1 MTATASAEV
10 EERGRYGQ
18 GRRPR
23 RSDWRLVPVLLDLL
37 LAVVICAVG
46 FRYGAGFLQVHE
58 ARWVVTVLHA
68 VGVDSVSSSLERH
81 VLVFRPDGEII
92 LAEVTESCSSIL
104 SVLGLTALTAVV
116 LRGRRQHA
124 VAGLVVAVAALLA
137 LNHLRLVGSTVAGL
151 VWGTPALVLFHD
163 WVGTVWNLA
172 ATLGG
177 FLLMVCI
184 TLPTAERAEQDVAGR
199 HTARRPDSWARPGLG
214 YRLADDEVGRAS
226 RQVNLTGLMYRFV
239 LPTRVARWMGARREA
254 GRIDYRIGHLP
265 SAERAARVRALADD
279 GLGAHAASLVAVA
292 TYDDDPTVLDALATS
307 IAARQWEPVTDHRVA
322 ALRLWARGWL
332 LQHPERDVVPASAAK
347 PPPVPGSVPS
357 PAPRTVPVPVRRPS
371 PPVPLVV
378 RVTEPVPPLPSM
390 VRVTEPVP
398 PLPPMVRVPGPV
410 PPLPAIVRV
419 PAPRSGVGPDDDEPP
434 TERLPRLPVRT
445 DLRFPVPAPRP
456 RPPIPTPT
464 TQDDR

>member
-1 MTATASAEV
+1 MATAAV
-10 EERGRYGQ
+10 LPAARGRHRYRR
-18 GRRPR
+18 GRRPV
-23 RSDWRLVPVLLDLL
+23 RSSRRLVPVLLDLL

-46 FRYGAGFLQVHE
+46 FEYGAGFLQVHE
-58 ARWVVTVLHA
+58 ARWVANVLTL
-68 VGVDSVSSSLERH
+68 VGVDSVSDSLERH
-81 VLVFRPDGEII
+81 ILVFRPDGEII

-137 LNHLRLVGSTVAGL
+137 LNHLRLAGSTVAGL

-214 YRLADDEVGRAS
+214 YRLADEDVRTAS
-226 RQVNLTGLMYRFV
+226 QRVNLTGLMYRYV

-265 SAERAARVRALADD
+265 PVERAARVRALAGS

-292 TYDDDPTVLDALATS
+292 TYDDDPVVLDALAES

-332 LQHPERDVVPASAAK
+332 LQHPERD
-347 PPPVPGSVPS
+347 
-357 PAPRTVPVPVRRPS
+357 TVPERTPAAVPDH
-371 PPVPLVV
+371 L
-378 RVTEPVPPLPSM
+378 
-390 VRVTEPVP
+390 
-398 PLPPMVRVPGPV
+398 
-410 PPLPAIVRV
+410 
-419 PAPRSGVGPDDDEPP
+419 EPP
-434 TERLPRLPVRT
+434 TQRLPRTAARPT
-445 DLRFPVPAPRP
+445 LRPPVPAPPRP
-456 RPPIPTPT
+456 RTAVLLPTPT

>member
-1 MTATASAEV
+1 MTAGAAGWAD
-10 EERGRYGQ
+10 ERGRHRH
-18 GRRPR
+18 GRRPQ
-23 RSDWRLVPVLLDLL
+23 RSSRRLVPVLADLA
-37 LAVVICAVG
+37 LAAVICAVG

-58 ARWVVTVLHA
+58 ARWVADVLDL

-81 VLVFRPDGEII
+81 ILVFRPDGEII

-137 LNHLRLVGSTVAGL
+137 LNHLRLVGSTLAGL

-214 YRLADDEVGRAS
+214 YRLDDDDLHDAS
-226 RQVNLTGLMYRFV
+226 RRVNLTGLVYRYV
-239 LPTRVARWMGARREA
+239 LPTRVARWMAARREA

-265 SAERAARVRALADD
+265 SGERAERVRALAAD

-292 TYDDDPTVLDALATS
+292 TYDDDPAVLDALATS
-307 IAARQWEPVTDHRVA
+307 IAARQWEPVTDSRVA

-332 LQHPERDVVPASAAK
+332 LQHPERDA
-347 PPPVPGSVPS
+347 VPGSAAEPPRAPATGTAPVPV
-357 PAPRTVPVPVRRPS
+357 PLPPLPVAVRVTAPVALPLPPLPVPVR
-371 PPVPLVV
+371 VPA
-378 RVTEPVPPLPSM
+378 PL
-390 VRVTEPVP
+390 P
-398 PLPPMVRVPGPV
+398 PLPP
-410 PPLPAIVRV
+410 LVRV
-419 PAPRSGVGPDDDEPP
+419 PAPRVGPDDESP
-434 TERLPRLPVRT
+434 TERLPRLPART
-445 DLRFPVPAPRP
+445 DLRPPVPTQRRP
-456 RPPIPTPT
+456 HGPTPTST

>member
-1 MTATASAEV
+1 
-10 EERGRYGQ
+10 
-18 GRRPR
+18 
-23 RSDWRLVPVLLDLL
+23 VLLDLV

-58 ARWVVTVLHA
+58 ARWVAEALNL

-81 VLVFRPDGEII
+81 VLVFRPGGEII

-137 LNHLRLVGSTVAGL
+137 LNDLRLVASTVAGL

-214 YRLADDEVGRAS
+214 YRPVEEDVPTAS
-226 RQVNLTGLMYRFV
+226 RRLNTTGLMYRYV
-239 LPTRVARWMGARREA
+239 LPKRVARWMGARREA

-265 SAERAARVRALADD
+265 SVERAARVRSLAGD

-292 TYDDDPTVLDALATS
+292 TYDDDPTVLDALAES

-332 LQHPERDVVPASAAK
+332 LQHPERDAVP
-347 PPPVPGSVPS
+347 
-357 PAPRTVPVPVRRPS
+357 
-371 PPVPLVV
+371 
-378 RVTEPVPPLPSM
+378 EPVPEA
-390 VRVTEPVP
+390 V
-398 PLPPMVRVPGPV
+398 
-410 PPLPAIVRV
+410 A
-419 PAPRSGVGPDDDEPP
+419 DDAEPP
-434 TERLPRLPVRT
+434 TERLPRTAARPAPIPHVPGGPRPRGS
-445 DLRFPVPAPRP
+445 DPVPAP
-456 RPPIPTPT
+456 TP
-464 TQDDR
+464 QDDR